1 MYCQWIGLV
10 ADWVKWREGA
20 RLGLRRALGWD
31 YHRRRYWAFGS
42 AAAAWRLYIEHDSGA
57 AWGYYDGEPR
67 VQELAA
73 DTFESTLPLW
83 IVGMP
88 FHHSIAL
95 RSSRNQVVTL
105 CAGEDIAAVVAWL
118 QRGRIDREAGLLKAL
133 SAIPLV
139 RSLPVPPA
147 PAPPPGM
154 LPAPPP
160 PVVQVSVP
168 AGAVLTTEGQPEPLP
183 ILPAA
188 QLAASRPDGYTSI
201 LAPVLPLTPC
211 CTRSCIPSCICF
223 T

>member
-154 LPAPPP
+154 
-160 PVVQVSVP
+160 
-168 AGAVLTTEGQPEPLP
+168 
-183 ILPAA
+183 PAA